1 MQNDRIKYIALDMDG
16 TILDKNYVLSP
27 AVRETLAECRRLGKK
42 IIISTGRVF
51 ASANKHMAALGG
63 ADGFVCSNGA
73 DVYDGEGRII
83 AQTHMSD
90 ALSRRFVAISRA
102 YDSHFHAFIGDNWYY
117 EQERPYTQF
126 YIRRSGLEGNRVD
139 FDNFGKLEFT
149 KCMFLDDHEKL
160 ESIKASLETEM
171 RGTAQFVYSAPFML
185 EIVMNGVSKSAGLG
199 ACVAHWGGRLEE
211 VIAFGDA
218 ENDEDMILA
227 AGLGVAMGN
236 ANDALKAKADAVAL
250 SVDEDGVAVF
260 LKEFFGFRVPRNER
274 A

>member
-1 MQNDRIKYIALDMDG
+1 MMMKNDRIKFIALDMDG

-27 AVRETLAECRRLGKK
+27 AVRDSLVECRKLGKK

-73 DVYDGEGRII
+73 DVYDGGGQVI

-90 ALSRRFVAISRA
+90 GLSRRFVAISRA
-102 YDSHFHAFIGDNWYY
+102 YDSHFHAFIGDDWYY
-117 EQERPYTQF
+117 EREKPYTQF
-126 YIRRSGLEGNRVD
+126 YMRRSGLEGNRVN
-139 FDNFGKLEFT
+139 FDNFGKLGFT
-149 KCMFLDDHEKL
+149 KCMFLDDHERL
-160 ESIKASLETEM
+160 ETIKSTLETEM
-171 RGTAQFVYSAPFML
+171 PGLAQFVYSAPFML
-185 EIVMNGVSKSAGLG
+185 EIVMNGVSKSAGLST
-199 ACVAHWGGRLEE
+199 CVAHWGGKLEE

-227 AGLGVAMGN
+227 AGVGVAMGN
-236 ANDALKAKADAVAL
+236 ANDNLKAKADAVAL

-260 LKEFFGFRVPRNER
+260 LKEFFGF
-274 A
+274 